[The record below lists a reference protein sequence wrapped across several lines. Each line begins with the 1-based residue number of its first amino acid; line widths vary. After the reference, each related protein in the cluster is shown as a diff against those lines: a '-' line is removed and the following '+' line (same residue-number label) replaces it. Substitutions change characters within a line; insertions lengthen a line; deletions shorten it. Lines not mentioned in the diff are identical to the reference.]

1 MLDLRLCFIITF
13 INLISFIL
21 FGIDKR
27 KAAKHQRRIPEST
40 LLSVTFLGG
49 TLGALLGMVVF
60 RHKISKR
67 NFLIKFGFIVL
78 IQAAFIYL
86 YGKYS

>member
-1 MLDLRLCFIITF
+1 MFYFALF
-13 INLISFIL
+13 INIFSFIL

-27 KAAKHQRRIPEST
+27 KAIKHQRRISEFT
-40 LLSVTFLGG
+40 LLLITFLGG
-49 TLGALLGMVVF
+49 TVGALLGMVFF

-86 YGKYS
+86 YRKYS

>member
-1 MLDLRLCFIITF
+1 MFYIVLF
-13 INLISFIL
+13 INIISFML

-27 KAAKHQRRIPEST
+27 KAVKHQRRIPEFT
-40 LLSVTFLGG
+40 LLSVTFSGG
-49 TLGALLGMVVF
+49 TVGGLLGMAVF

-67 NFLIKFGFIVL
+67 IFLIKFGFIVL

>member
-1 MLDLRLCFIITF
+1 MFYVIAF
-13 INLISFIL
+13 INIINFIL
-21 FGIDKR
+21 FRIDKR
-27 KAAKHQRRIPEST
+27 KAVKHQRRIPEST
-40 LLSVTFLGG
+40 LLSFTFLGG
-49 TLGALLGMVVF
+49 TLGALLGMIVF

>member
-1 MLDLRLCFIITF
+1 MFYVIAF
-13 INLISFIL
+13 INIFSFIL
-21 FGIDKR
+21 FWIDKR
-27 KAAKHQRRIPEST
+27 KAIKHQRRISEFT
-40 LLSVTFLGG
+40 LLLITFLGG
-49 TLGALLGMVVF
+49 TVGALLGMVVF